1 VKDFRHFSGGS
12 FLISLLA
19 LGITLGASCGH
30 PQSAQSDQSNIAT
43 TNNGVA
49 HPMLT
54 STQALEIGY
63 SALKNFPDRDKPG
76 DIEVVPEKSLYRV
89 RFFVVVTEDR
99 QLDHLLEVSV
109 DAESGSVSKTEDK
122 GRVAGMPDRS
132 VSQGWEKFVSAKQ
145 AFGAANVA
153 ISGFEEYDKH
163 GRLTVLL
170 RKDIYYI
177 TFPLKQS
184 EQTGSRAPDFATQVW
199 VDARAG
205 KVLKRLVA
213 S

>member
-1 VKDFRHFSGGS
+1 MS
-12 FLISLLA
+12 FLIALLA

-30 PQSAQSDQSNIAT
+30 RQLAQSGTENT
-43 TNNGVA
+43 TSPNKGAA

-76 DIEVVPEKSLYRV
+76 DIEVVLQKSLYRV
-89 RFFVVVTEDR
+89 RFFLVVTEDR

-109 DAESGSVSKTEDK
+109 DAESGTVSKTEDK

-132 VSQGWEKFVSAKQ
+132 ASPGWEKFVSAKES
-145 AFGAANVA
+145 FDLANAA
-153 ISGFEEYDKH
+153 ISGFEEYDKQ
-163 GRLTVLL
+163 GPLTVLL
-170 RKDIYYI
+170 RKDVYYI
-177 TFPLKQS
+177 TFPLKSGQ
-184 EQTGSRAPDFATQVW
+184 QTGSRAPDFATQVL